1 MELFDFGIPA
11 LDKALNLTATVLLLL
26 ALGMLLI
33 RVILRLCD
41 RAFDRSERLAPFRTY
56 LRSTL
61 RAVLYILL
69 ALAVLGSIGV
79 EITSFVALLSVA
91 GLAVSLSLQNTLSNV
106 AGGVMLLIA
115 IVGLA
120 SAVYC
125 QYSAAVASTG
135 FATALRSG
143 LFRHIQSLPSDQLDR
158 LGADTLTTRVTN
170 DVNQLQLAVA
180 MLIRLVVRAPFLVI
194 GATVMALLLDW
205 KLACI
210 FFVAAPLM
218 ALVLYL
224 VMSRSIP
231 FYRIIQKKLDR
242 ISLITRENLSGV
254 RVIRAFSRQEKEKER
269 FAQASEDQM
278 STSIAVG
285 RISALLN
292 PLTSAIINL
301 AIAAVIW
308 FGGFRVD
315 AGGMTQGEVIAF
327 VNYLNQILLAMIVV
341 ANLVVIFTKAA
352 ASATRVDEVLELH
365 PSIVN
370 RVSRPAQE
378 VEGSPEIAF
387 DAVSFAYPDAGA
399 YSLSDISF
407 TVARGQTLGIIGGT
421 GCGKSTLVNLIPRF
435 YEVSQGSLKVDGVDV
450 RDYPMDQLRGKVGIV
465 PQRAVLFSGTLRQNM
480 QWRKQDATDEEIWQA
495 LETAQAASFVR
506 KMPDGLDSVI
516 LQGGKNLS
524 GGQKQRLTIA
534 RALVGEPEIL
544 ILDDSASALDFATD
558 AALRQAIAKFSAERG
573 NRMTTIIVSQRAN
586 TVRYADQI
594 VVLDDG
600 KAAGIG
606 THEQL
611 LESCQTYRE
620 IYWSQNERQEAVA
633 QKGGER

>member
-1 MELFDFGIPA
+1 MLKFARFLKQFKREVLIGPVFKLTEAVFELIVPLVMAQIIDVGIANGDRGYVLRMGGVMVLLGLVGLGCALICQYCAARASQGFG
-11 LDKALNLTATVLLLL
+11 TVL
-26 ALGMLLI
+26 
-33 RVILRLCD
+33 
-41 RAFDRSERLAPFRTY
+41 RSEMFRH
-56 LRSTL
+56 
-61 RAVLYILL
+61 I
-69 ALAVLGSIGV
+69 
-79 EITSFVALLSVA
+79 
-91 GLAVSLSLQNTLSNV
+91 NTLSH
-106 AGGVMLLIA
+106 GEIDQIGTPSLI
-115 IVGLA
+115 
-120 SAVYC
+120 
-125 QYSAAVASTG
+125 
-135 FATALRSG
+135 
-143 LFRHIQSLPSDQLDR
+143 
-158 LGADTLTTRVTN
+158 TRITN

-315 AGGMTQGEVIAF
+315 VGGMTQGEVIAF

-352 ASATRVDEVLELH
+352 ASATRVDEVLQLH

-450 RDYPMDQLRGKVGIV
+450 RDYPMEQLRGKVGIV

-558 AALRQAIAKFSAERG
+558 AALRQAIAKFSAGRG

-633 QKGGER
+633 RKGGER

>member
-1 MELFDFGIPA
+1 MLKFARFLKQFKREVLIGPVFKLTEAVFELIVPLVMAQIIDVGIANGDRGYVLRMGGVMVLLGLVGLGCALICQYCAARASQGFG
-11 LDKALNLTATVLLLL
+11 TVL
-26 ALGMLLI
+26 
-33 RVILRLCD
+33 
-41 RAFDRSERLAPFRTY
+41 RSEMFRH
-56 LRSTL
+56 
-61 RAVLYILL
+61 I
-69 ALAVLGSIGV
+69 
-79 EITSFVALLSVA
+79 
-91 GLAVSLSLQNTLSNV
+91 NTLSH
-106 AGGVMLLIA
+106 GEIDQIGTPSLI
-115 IVGLA
+115 
-120 SAVYC
+120 
-125 QYSAAVASTG
+125 
-135 FATALRSG
+135 
-143 LFRHIQSLPSDQLDR
+143 
-158 LGADTLTTRVTN
+158 TRITN

-450 RDYPMDQLRGKVGIV
+450 RDYPMEQLRGKVGIV

-558 AALRQAIAKFSAERG
+558 AALRQAIAKFSAGRG

-611 LESCQTYRE
+611 LESCQIYRE

>member
-1 MELFDFGIPA
+1 MLKFARFLKQFKKEVLIGPVFKLTEAVFELIVPLVMAQIIDVGIANGDRGYVLRMGGVMVLLGLVGLGCALICQYCAARASQGFG
-11 LDKALNLTATVLLLL
+11 TVL
-26 ALGMLLI
+26 
-33 RVILRLCD
+33 
-41 RAFDRSERLAPFRTY
+41 RSEMFRH
-56 LRSTL
+56 
-61 RAVLYILL
+61 I
-69 ALAVLGSIGV
+69 
-79 EITSFVALLSVA
+79 
-91 GLAVSLSLQNTLSNV
+91 NTLSH
-106 AGGVMLLIA
+106 GEIDQIGTPSLI
-115 IVGLA
+115 
-120 SAVYC
+120 
-125 QYSAAVASTG
+125 
-135 FATALRSG
+135 
-143 LFRHIQSLPSDQLDR
+143 
-158 LGADTLTTRVTN
+158 TRITN

-278 STSIAVG
+278 TTSITVG

-450 RDYPMDQLRGKVGIV
+450 RDYPMEQLRGKVGIV

-558 AALRQAIAKFSAERG
+558 AALRRAIAKFSAGRG

-620 IYWSQNERQEAVA
+620 IYWSQNERQEAVT

>member
-1 MELFDFGIPA
+1 MLKFARFLKQFKREVLIGPVFKLTEAVFELIVPLVMAQIIDVGIANGDRGYVLRMGGVMVLLGLVGLGCALICQYCAARASQGFG
-11 LDKALNLTATVLLLL
+11 TVL
-26 ALGMLLI
+26 
-33 RVILRLCD
+33 
-41 RAFDRSERLAPFRTY
+41 RSEMFRH
-56 LRSTL
+56 
-61 RAVLYILL
+61 I
-69 ALAVLGSIGV
+69 
-79 EITSFVALLSVA
+79 
-91 GLAVSLSLQNTLSNV
+91 NTLSH
-106 AGGVMLLIA
+106 GEIDQIGTPSLI
-115 IVGLA
+115 
-120 SAVYC
+120 
-125 QYSAAVASTG
+125 
-135 FATALRSG
+135 
-143 LFRHIQSLPSDQLDR
+143 
-158 LGADTLTTRVTN
+158 TRITN

-450 RDYPMDQLRGKVGIV
+450 RDYPMEQLRGKVGIV

-558 AALRQAIAKFSAERG
+558 AALRQAIAKFSAGRG

-600 KAAGIG
+600 RATGIG

>member
-1 MELFDFGIPA
+1 MLKFARFLKQFKREVLIGPVFKLTEAVFELIVPLVMAQIIDVGIANGDRGYVLRMGGVMVLLGLVGLGCALICQYCAARASQGFG
-11 LDKALNLTATVLLLL
+11 TVL
-26 ALGMLLI
+26 
-33 RVILRLCD
+33 
-41 RAFDRSERLAPFRTY
+41 RSEMFRH
-56 LRSTL
+56 
-61 RAVLYILL
+61 I
-69 ALAVLGSIGV
+69 
-79 EITSFVALLSVA
+79 
-91 GLAVSLSLQNTLSNV
+91 NTLSH
-106 AGGVMLLIA
+106 GEIDQIGTPSLI
-115 IVGLA
+115 
-120 SAVYC
+120 
-125 QYSAAVASTG
+125 
-135 FATALRSG
+135 
-143 LFRHIQSLPSDQLDR
+143 
-158 LGADTLTTRVTN
+158 TRITN

-352 ASATRVDEVLELH
+352 ASATRVDDVLELH

-370 RVSRPAQE
+370 RVNRPAQE

-450 RDYPMDQLRGKVGIV
+450 RDYPMEQLRGKVGIV

-558 AALRQAIAKFSAERG
+558 AALRQAIAKFSAGRG

-586 TVRYADQI
+586 TVRYADRI

-611 LESCQTYRE
+611 LESCQIYRE

>member
-1 MELFDFGIPA
+1 MLKFARFLKQFKREVLIGPVFKLTEAVFELIVPLVMAQIIDVGIANGDRGYVLRMGGVMVLLGLVGLGCALICQYCAARASQGFG
-11 LDKALNLTATVLLLL
+11 TVL
-26 ALGMLLI
+26 
-33 RVILRLCD
+33 
-41 RAFDRSERLAPFRTY
+41 RSEMFRH
-56 LRSTL
+56 
-61 RAVLYILL
+61 I
-69 ALAVLGSIGV
+69 
-79 EITSFVALLSVA
+79 
-91 GLAVSLSLQNTLSNV
+91 NTLSH
-106 AGGVMLLIA
+106 GEIDQIGTPSLI
-115 IVGLA
+115 
-120 SAVYC
+120 
-125 QYSAAVASTG
+125 
-135 FATALRSG
+135 
-143 LFRHIQSLPSDQLDR
+143 
-158 LGADTLTTRVTN
+158 TRITN

-254 RVIRAFSRQEKEKER
+254 RDIRAFSRQEKEKER

-278 STSIAVG
+278 TTSIAVG

-435 YEVSQGSLKVDGVDV
+435 YEVSEGDLG
-450 RDYPMDQLRGKVGIV
+450 L
-465 PQRAVLFSGTLRQNM
+465 
-480 QWRKQDATDEEIWQA
+480 
-495 LETAQAASFVR
+495 TA
-506 KMPDGLDSVI
+506 
-516 LQGGKNLS
+516 
-524 GGQKQRLTIA
+524 
-534 RALVGEPEIL
+534 
-544 ILDDSASALDFATD
+544 
-558 AALRQAIAKFSAERG
+558 
-573 NRMTTIIVSQRAN
+573 
-586 TVRYADQI
+586 
-594 VVLDDG
+594 
-600 KAAGIG
+600 
-606 THEQL
+606 
-611 LESCQTYRE
+611 
-620 IYWSQNERQEAVA
+620 
-633 QKGGER
+633 

>member
-1 MELFDFGIPA
+1 MLKFARFLKQFKREVLIGPVFKLTEAVFELIVPLVMAQIIDVGIANGDRGYVLRMGGVMVLLGLVGLGCALICQYCAARASQGFG
-11 LDKALNLTATVLLLL
+11 TVL
-26 ALGMLLI
+26 
-33 RVILRLCD
+33 
-41 RAFDRSERLAPFRTY
+41 RSEMFRH
-56 LRSTL
+56 
-61 RAVLYILL
+61 I
-69 ALAVLGSIGV
+69 
-79 EITSFVALLSVA
+79 
-91 GLAVSLSLQNTLSNV
+91 NTLSH
-106 AGGVMLLIA
+106 GEIDQIGTPSLI
-115 IVGLA
+115 
-120 SAVYC
+120 
-125 QYSAAVASTG
+125 
-135 FATALRSG
+135 
-143 LFRHIQSLPSDQLDR
+143 
-158 LGADTLTTRVTN
+158 TRITN

-315 AGGMTQGEVIAF
+315 VGGMTQGEVIAF

-421 GCGKSTLVNLIPRF
+421 GCGKSTLVNLIPPF

-450 RDYPMDQLRGKVGIV
+450 RDYPMEQLRGKVGIV

-558 AALRQAIAKFSAERG
+558 AALRRAIAKFSAGRG

>member
-1 MELFDFGIPA
+1 MLKFARFLKQFKKEVLIGPVFKLTEAVFELIVPLVMAQIIDVGIANGDRGYVLRMGGVMVLLGLVGLCCALICQYCAARASQGFG
-11 LDKALNLTATVLLLL
+11 TVL
-26 ALGMLLI
+26 
-33 RVILRLCD
+33 
-41 RAFDRSERLAPFRTY
+41 RSEMFRH
-56 LRSTL
+56 
-61 RAVLYILL
+61 I
-69 ALAVLGSIGV
+69 
-79 EITSFVALLSVA
+79 
-91 GLAVSLSLQNTLSNV
+91 NTLSH
-106 AGGVMLLIA
+106 GEIDQIGTPSLI
-115 IVGLA
+115 
-120 SAVYC
+120 
-125 QYSAAVASTG
+125 
-135 FATALRSG
+135 
-143 LFRHIQSLPSDQLDR
+143 
-158 LGADTLTTRVTN
+158 TRITN

-194 GATVMALLLDW
+194 GATMMALLLDW

-435 YEVSQGSLKVDGVDV
+435 YEVSQGSIKVDGVDV
-450 RDYPMDQLRGKVGIV
+450 RDYPMEQLRGKVGIV

>member
-1 MELFDFGIPA
+1 MLKFARFLKQFKKEVLIGPVFKLTEAVFELIVPLVMAQIIDVGIANGDRGYVLRMGGVMVLLGLVGLGCALICQYCAARASQGFG
-11 LDKALNLTATVLLLL
+11 TVL
-26 ALGMLLI
+26 
-33 RVILRLCD
+33 
-41 RAFDRSERLAPFRTY
+41 RSEMFRH
-56 LRSTL
+56 
-61 RAVLYILL
+61 I
-69 ALAVLGSIGV
+69 
-79 EITSFVALLSVA
+79 
-91 GLAVSLSLQNTLSNV
+91 NTLSH
-106 AGGVMLLIA
+106 GEIDQIGTPSLI
-115 IVGLA
+115 
-120 SAVYC
+120 
-125 QYSAAVASTG
+125 
-135 FATALRSG
+135 
-143 LFRHIQSLPSDQLDR
+143 
-158 LGADTLTTRVTN
+158 TRITN

-435 YEVSQGSLKVDGVDV
+435 YEVSEGSIKVDGVDV
-450 RDYPMDQLRGKVGIV
+450 RDYPMEQLRGKVGIV

-558 AALRQAIAKFSAERG
+558 AALRRAIAKFSAGRG

-611 LESCQTYRE
+611 LESCQIYRE
-620 IYWSQNERQEAVA
+620 IYWSQNERQEAVT

>member
-1 MELFDFGIPA
+1 MLKFARFLKQFKKEVLIGPVFKLTEAVFELIVPLVMAQIIDVGIANGDRGYVLRMGGVMVLLGLVGLGCALICQYCAARASQGFG
-11 LDKALNLTATVLLLL
+11 TVL
-26 ALGMLLI
+26 
-33 RVILRLCD
+33 
-41 RAFDRSERLAPFRTY
+41 RSEMFRH
-56 LRSTL
+56 
-61 RAVLYILL
+61 I
-69 ALAVLGSIGV
+69 
-79 EITSFVALLSVA
+79 
-91 GLAVSLSLQNTLSNV
+91 NTLSH
-106 AGGVMLLIA
+106 GEIDQIGTPSLI
-115 IVGLA
+115 
-120 SAVYC
+120 
-125 QYSAAVASTG
+125 
-135 FATALRSG
+135 
-143 LFRHIQSLPSDQLDR
+143 
-158 LGADTLTTRVTN
+158 TRITN

-435 YEVSQGSLKVDGVDV
+435 YEVSQGCIRVDGVDV

>member
-1 MELFDFGIPA
+1 MLKFARFLKQFKREVLIGPVFKLTEAVFELIVPLVMAQIIDVGIANGDRGYVLRMGGVMVLLGLVGLGCALICQYCAARASQGFG
-11 LDKALNLTATVLLLL
+11 TVL
-26 ALGMLLI
+26 
-33 RVILRLCD
+33 
-41 RAFDRSERLAPFRTY
+41 RSEMFRH
-56 LRSTL
+56 
-61 RAVLYILL
+61 I
-69 ALAVLGSIGV
+69 
-79 EITSFVALLSVA
+79 
-91 GLAVSLSLQNTLSNV
+91 NTLSH
-106 AGGVMLLIA
+106 GEIDQIGTPSLI
-115 IVGLA
+115 
-120 SAVYC
+120 
-125 QYSAAVASTG
+125 
-135 FATALRSG
+135 
-143 LFRHIQSLPSDQLDR
+143 
-158 LGADTLTTRVTN
+158 TRITN

-450 RDYPMDQLRGKVGIV
+450 RDYPMEQLRGKVGIV

-573 NRMTTIIVSQRAN
+573 NHMTTIIVSQRAN

>member
-1 MELFDFGIPA
+1 MLKFAKYLKQFKLQVLVGPVFKLTEAIFELIVPLVMAQIIDVGIA
-11 LDKALNLTATVLLLL
+11 NGDRGYV
-26 ALGMLLI
+26 I
-33 RVILRLCD
+33 RM
-41 RAFDRSERLAPFRTY
+41 
-56 LRSTL
+56 
-61 RAVLYILL
+61 
-69 ALAVLGSIGV
+69 
-79 EITSFVALLSVA
+79 
-91 GLAVSLSLQNTLSNV
+91 
-106 AGGVMLLIA
+106 GGVMVLLGL
-115 IVGLA
+115 VGLCCA
-120 SAVYC
+120 LIC
-125 QYSAAVASTG
+125 QYCAAKASQG
-135 FATALRSG
+135 FGTVLRSEM
-143 LFRHIQSLPSDQLDR
+143 FRHINSLSHGEIDQIGTPSLI
-158 LGADTLTTRVTN
+158 TRITN

-194 GATVMALLLDW
+194 GSTVMALMIDW
-205 KLACI
+205 KLACV

-231 FYRIIQKKLDR
+231 FYRIIQKKLDH

-269 FAQASEDQM
+269 FAQASDDQM
-278 STSIAVG
+278 TTSIAVG

-315 AGGMTQGEVIAF
+315 SGNMTQGEVIAF

-352 ASATRVDEVLELH
+352 ASATRVSEVLELH
-365 PSIVN
+365 SSIVN
-370 RVSRPAQE
+370 RVSKPAQE
-378 VEGSPEIAF
+378 VAGSPEIEF
-387 DAVSFAYPDAGA
+387 DSVRFAYPDAGD

-407 TVARGQTLGIIGGT
+407 SIKRGQTLGIIGGT

-435 YEVSQGSLKVDGVDV
+435 YEVTEGSLKVDGVDV
-450 RDYPMDQLRGKVGIV
+450 RDYPLPQLRGKVGVV
-465 PQRAVLFSGTLRQNM
+465 PQKAVLFSGTLRRNM
-480 QWRKQDATDEEIWQA
+480 QWRKEDATDEEIWQA
-495 LETAQAASFVR
+495 LETAQAADFVR

-534 RALVGEPEIL
+534 RALVGAPEIL

-558 AALRQAIAKFSAERG
+558 AALRRAIAKFSAEHA
-573 NRMTTIIVSQRAN
+573 NSMTTIIVSQRAN
-586 TVRYADQI
+586 TVRYADEI

-600 KAAGIG
+600 RAVGIG

-611 LESCQTYRE
+611 LESCQTYQE
-620 IYWSQNERQEAVA
+620 IYWSQNEKQDEPA
-633 QKGGER
+633 QKGGRA

>member
-1 MELFDFGIPA
+1 MLKFARFLKQFKREVLIGPVFKLTEAVFELIVPLVMAQIIDVGIANGDRGYVLRMGGVMVLLGLVGLGCALICQYCAARASQGFG
-11 LDKALNLTATVLLLL
+11 TVL
-26 ALGMLLI
+26 
-33 RVILRLCD
+33 
-41 RAFDRSERLAPFRTY
+41 RSEMFRH
-56 LRSTL
+56 
-61 RAVLYILL
+61 I
-69 ALAVLGSIGV
+69 
-79 EITSFVALLSVA
+79 
-91 GLAVSLSLQNTLSNV
+91 NTLSH
-106 AGGVMLLIA
+106 GEIDQIGTPSLI
-115 IVGLA
+115 
-120 SAVYC
+120 
-125 QYSAAVASTG
+125 
-135 FATALRSG
+135 
-143 LFRHIQSLPSDQLDR
+143 
-158 LGADTLTTRVTN
+158 TRITN

-278 STSIAVG
+278 TTSITVG

-352 ASATRVDEVLELH
+352 ASATRVDEVLQLH

-450 RDYPMDQLRGKVGIV
+450 RDYPMEQLRGKVGIV

-611 LESCQTYRE
+611 LENCQTYQE

>member
-1 MELFDFGIPA
+1 MLKFARFLKQFKKEVLIGPVFKLTEAVFELIVPLVMAQIIDVGIANGDRGYVLRMGGVMVLLGLVGLGCALICQYCAARASQGFG
-11 LDKALNLTATVLLLL
+11 TVL
-26 ALGMLLI
+26 
-33 RVILRLCD
+33 
-41 RAFDRSERLAPFRTY
+41 RSEMFRH
-56 LRSTL
+56 
-61 RAVLYILL
+61 I
-69 ALAVLGSIGV
+69 
-79 EITSFVALLSVA
+79 
-91 GLAVSLSLQNTLSNV
+91 NTLSH
-106 AGGVMLLIA
+106 GEIDQIGTPSLI
-115 IVGLA
+115 
-120 SAVYC
+120 
-125 QYSAAVASTG
+125 
-135 FATALRSG
+135 
-143 LFRHIQSLPSDQLDR
+143 
-158 LGADTLTTRVTN
+158 TRITN

-278 STSIAVG
+278 STSITVG

-558 AALRQAIAKFSAERG
+558 AALRQAIAKFSAGRG

>member
-1 MELFDFGIPA
+1 MLKFARFLKQFKKEVLIGPVFKLTEAVFELIVPLVMAQIIDVGIANGDRGYVLRMGGVMVLLGLVGLGCALICQYCAARASQGFG
-11 LDKALNLTATVLLLL
+11 TVL
-26 ALGMLLI
+26 
-33 RVILRLCD
+33 
-41 RAFDRSERLAPFRTY
+41 RSEMFRH
-56 LRSTL
+56 
-61 RAVLYILL
+61 I
-69 ALAVLGSIGV
+69 
-79 EITSFVALLSVA
+79 
-91 GLAVSLSLQNTLSNV
+91 NTLSH
-106 AGGVMLLIA
+106 GEIDQIGTPSLI
-115 IVGLA
+115 
-120 SAVYC
+120 
-125 QYSAAVASTG
+125 
-135 FATALRSG
+135 
-143 LFRHIQSLPSDQLDR
+143 
-158 LGADTLTTRVTN
+158 TRITN

-421 GCGKSTLVNLIPRF
+421 GCGKSTLINLVPRF
-435 YEVSQGSLKVDGVDV
+435 YEVSEGSIKVDGVDV
-450 RDYPMDQLRGKVGIV
+450 RDYPMEQLRGKVGIV

-558 AALRQAIAKFSAERG
+558 AALRRAIAKFSAGRG

-611 LESCQTYRE
+611 LESCQIYRE

>member
-1 MELFDFGIPA
+1 MLKFARFLKQFKKEVLIGPVFKLTEAVFELIVPLVMAQIIDVGIANGDRGYVLRMGGVMVLLGLVGLGCALICQYCAARASQGFG
-11 LDKALNLTATVLLLL
+11 TVL
-26 ALGMLLI
+26 
-33 RVILRLCD
+33 
-41 RAFDRSERLAPFRTY
+41 RSEMFRH
-56 LRSTL
+56 
-61 RAVLYILL
+61 I
-69 ALAVLGSIGV
+69 
-79 EITSFVALLSVA
+79 
-91 GLAVSLSLQNTLSNV
+91 NTLSH
-106 AGGVMLLIA
+106 GEIDQIGTPSLI
-115 IVGLA
+115 
-120 SAVYC
+120 
-125 QYSAAVASTG
+125 
-135 FATALRSG
+135 
-143 LFRHIQSLPSDQLDR
+143 
-158 LGADTLTTRVTN
+158 TRITN

-285 RISALLN
+285 RISALLT

-352 ASATRVDEVLELH
+352 ASATRVDEVLQLH

-611 LESCQTYRE
+611 LESCQIYRE

>member
-1 MELFDFGIPA
+1 MLKFARFLKQFKKEVLIGPVFKLTEAVFELIVPLVMAQIIDVGIANGDRGYVLRMGGVMVLLGLVGLGCALICQYCAARASQGFG
-11 LDKALNLTATVLLLL
+11 TVL
-26 ALGMLLI
+26 
-33 RVILRLCD
+33 
-41 RAFDRSERLAPFRTY
+41 RSEMFRH
-56 LRSTL
+56 
-61 RAVLYILL
+61 I
-69 ALAVLGSIGV
+69 
-79 EITSFVALLSVA
+79 
-91 GLAVSLSLQNTLSNV
+91 NTLSH
-106 AGGVMLLIA
+106 GEIDQIGTPSLI
-115 IVGLA
+115 
-120 SAVYC
+120 
-125 QYSAAVASTG
+125 
-135 FATALRSG
+135 
-143 LFRHIQSLPSDQLDR
+143 
-158 LGADTLTTRVTN
+158 TRITN

-278 STSIAVG
+278 TTSITVG

-378 VEGSPEIAF
+378 IEGSPEIAF

-450 RDYPMDQLRGKVGIV
+450 RDYPMEQLRGKVGIV

-611 LESCQTYRE
+611 LESCQIYRE

>member
-1 MELFDFGIPA
+1 MLKFARFLKQFKKEVLIGPVFKLTEAVFELIVPLVMAPIIDVGIANGDRGYVLRMGGVMVLLGLVGLGCALICQYCAARASQGFG
-11 LDKALNLTATVLLLL
+11 TVL
-26 ALGMLLI
+26 
-33 RVILRLCD
+33 
-41 RAFDRSERLAPFRTY
+41 RSEMFRH
-56 LRSTL
+56 
-61 RAVLYILL
+61 I
-69 ALAVLGSIGV
+69 
-79 EITSFVALLSVA
+79 
-91 GLAVSLSLQNTLSNV
+91 NTLSH
-106 AGGVMLLIA
+106 GEIDQIGTPSLI
-115 IVGLA
+115 
-120 SAVYC
+120 
-125 QYSAAVASTG
+125 
-135 FATALRSG
+135 
-143 LFRHIQSLPSDQLDR
+143 
-158 LGADTLTTRVTN
+158 TRITN

-450 RDYPMDQLRGKVGIV
+450 RDYPMEQLRGKVGIV

-544 ILDDSASALDFATD
+544 SLDDSASALDFATD
-558 AALRQAIAKFSAERG
+558 AALRQAIAKFSAGRG

>member
-1 MELFDFGIPA
+1 MLKFARFLKQFKREVLIGPVFKLTEAVFELIVPLVMAQIIDVGIANGDRGYVLRMGGVMVLLGLVGLGCALICQYCAARASQGFG
-11 LDKALNLTATVLLLL
+11 TVL
-26 ALGMLLI
+26 
-33 RVILRLCD
+33 
-41 RAFDRSERLAPFRTY
+41 RSEMFRH
-56 LRSTL
+56 
-61 RAVLYILL
+61 I
-69 ALAVLGSIGV
+69 
-79 EITSFVALLSVA
+79 
-91 GLAVSLSLQNTLSNV
+91 NTLSH
-106 AGGVMLLIA
+106 GEIDQIGTPSLI
-115 IVGLA
+115 
-120 SAVYC
+120 
-125 QYSAAVASTG
+125 
-135 FATALRSG
+135 
-143 LFRHIQSLPSDQLDR
+143 
-158 LGADTLTTRVTN
+158 TRITN

-399 YSLSDISF
+399 YSLSDVSF

-421 GCGKSTLVNLIPRF
+421 GCGKSTLINLVPRF
-435 YEVSQGSLKVDGVDV
+435 YEVSQGSIRVDGVDV
-450 RDYPMDQLRGKVGIV
+450 RDYPMEQLRGKVGIV

-558 AALRQAIAKFSAERG
+558 AALRRAIAKFSAGRG

-600 KAAGIG
+600 RTAGIG

>member
-1 MELFDFGIPA
+1 MLKFARFLKQFKREVLIGPVFKLTEAVFELIVPLVMAQIIDVGIANGDRGYVLRMGGVMVLLGLVGLGCALICQYCAARASQGFG
-11 LDKALNLTATVLLLL
+11 TVL
-26 ALGMLLI
+26 
-33 RVILRLCD
+33 
-41 RAFDRSERLAPFRTY
+41 RSEMFRH
-56 LRSTL
+56 
-61 RAVLYILL
+61 I
-69 ALAVLGSIGV
+69 
-79 EITSFVALLSVA
+79 
-91 GLAVSLSLQNTLSNV
+91 NTLSH
-106 AGGVMLLIA
+106 GEIDQIGTPSLI
-115 IVGLA
+115 
-120 SAVYC
+120 
-125 QYSAAVASTG
+125 
-135 FATALRSG
+135 
-143 LFRHIQSLPSDQLDR
+143 
-158 LGADTLTTRVTN
+158 TRITN

-278 STSIAVG
+278 TTSIAVG

-370 RVSRPAQE
+370 RVSRPAQK

-435 YEVSQGSLKVDGVDV
+435 YEVSEGSIKVDGVDV
-450 RDYPMDQLRGKVGIV
+450 RDYPMEQLRGKVGIV

-558 AALRQAIAKFSAERG
+558 AALRQAIAKFSAGRG

-586 TVRYADQI
+586 TVRYADRI

-620 IYWSQNERQEAVA
+620 IYWSQNERQEAVT

>member
-1 MELFDFGIPA
+1 MLKFARFLKQFKKEVLIGPVFKLTEAVFELIVPLVMAQIIDVGIANGDRGYVLRMGGVMVLLGLVGLGCALICQYCAARASQGFG
-11 LDKALNLTATVLLLL
+11 TVL
-26 ALGMLLI
+26 
-33 RVILRLCD
+33 
-41 RAFDRSERLAPFRTY
+41 RSEMFRH
-56 LRSTL
+56 
-61 RAVLYILL
+61 I
-69 ALAVLGSIGV
+69 
-79 EITSFVALLSVA
+79 
-91 GLAVSLSLQNTLSNV
+91 NTLSH
-106 AGGVMLLIA
+106 GEIDQIGTPSLI
-115 IVGLA
+115 
-120 SAVYC
+120 
-125 QYSAAVASTG
+125 
-135 FATALRSG
+135 
-143 LFRHIQSLPSDQLDR
+143 
-158 LGADTLTTRVTN
+158 TRITN

-378 VEGSPEIAF
+378 VKGSPEIAF

-435 YEVSQGSLKVDGVDV
+435 YEVSQGCIRVDGVDV

>member
-1 MELFDFGIPA
+1 MLKFARFLKQFKKEVLIGPVFKLTEAVFELIVPLVMAQIIDVGIANGDRGYVLRMGGVMVLLGLVGLGCAMICQYCAARASQGFG
-11 LDKALNLTATVLLLL
+11 TVL
-26 ALGMLLI
+26 
-33 RVILRLCD
+33 
-41 RAFDRSERLAPFRTY
+41 RSEMFRH
-56 LRSTL
+56 
-61 RAVLYILL
+61 I
-69 ALAVLGSIGV
+69 
-79 EITSFVALLSVA
+79 
-91 GLAVSLSLQNTLSNV
+91 NTLSH
-106 AGGVMLLIA
+106 GEIDQIGTPSLI
-115 IVGLA
+115 
-120 SAVYC
+120 
-125 QYSAAVASTG
+125 
-135 FATALRSG
+135 
-143 LFRHIQSLPSDQLDR
+143 
-158 LGADTLTTRVTN
+158 TRITN

-450 RDYPMDQLRGKVGIV
+450 RDYPMEQLRGKVGIV

-558 AALRQAIAKFSAERG
+558 AALRQAIAKFSAGRG

>member
-1 MELFDFGIPA
+1 MLKFARFLKQFKKEVLIGPVFKLTEAVFELIVPLVMAQIIDVGIANGDRGYVLRMGGVMVLLGLVGLGCALICQYCAARASQGFG
-11 LDKALNLTATVLLLL
+11 TVL
-26 ALGMLLI
+26 
-33 RVILRLCD
+33 
-41 RAFDRSERLAPFRTY
+41 RSEMFRH
-56 LRSTL
+56 
-61 RAVLYILL
+61 I
-69 ALAVLGSIGV
+69 
-79 EITSFVALLSVA
+79 
-91 GLAVSLSLQNTLSNV
+91 NTLSH
-106 AGGVMLLIA
+106 GEIDQIGTPSLI
-115 IVGLA
+115 
-120 SAVYC
+120 
-125 QYSAAVASTG
+125 
-135 FATALRSG
+135 
-143 LFRHIQSLPSDQLDR
+143 
-158 LGADTLTTRVTN
+158 TRITN

-370 RVSRPAQE
+370 RVSRPAQK

-435 YEVSQGSLKVDGVDV
+435 YEVSEGSIKVDGVDV
-450 RDYPMDQLRGKVGIV
+450 RDYPMEQLRGKVGIV

-558 AALRQAIAKFSAERG
+558 AALRQAIAKFSAGRG

>member
-1 MELFDFGIPA
+1 MLKFARFLKQFKREVLIGPVFKLTEAVFELIVPLVMAQIIDVGIANGDRGYVLRMGGVMVLLGLVGLGCALICQYCAARASQGFG
-11 LDKALNLTATVLLLL
+11 TVL
-26 ALGMLLI
+26 
-33 RVILRLCD
+33 
-41 RAFDRSERLAPFRTY
+41 RSEMFRH
-56 LRSTL
+56 
-61 RAVLYILL
+61 I
-69 ALAVLGSIGV
+69 
-79 EITSFVALLSVA
+79 
-91 GLAVSLSLQNTLSNV
+91 NTLSH
-106 AGGVMLLIA
+106 GEIDQIGTPSLI
-115 IVGLA
+115 
-120 SAVYC
+120 
-125 QYSAAVASTG
+125 
-135 FATALRSG
+135 
-143 LFRHIQSLPSDQLDR
+143 
-158 LGADTLTTRVTN
+158 TRITN

-278 STSIAVG
+278 TTSITVG

-435 YEVSQGSLKVDGVDV
+435 YEVSEGSIKVDGVDV
-450 RDYPMDQLRGKVGIV
+450 RDYPMEQLRGKVGIV

>member
-1 MELFDFGIPA
+1 MIGPVFKLTEAVFELIVPLVMAQIIDVGIANGDRGYVLRMGGVMVLLGLVGLGCALICQYCAARASQGFG
-11 LDKALNLTATVLLLL
+11 TVL
-26 ALGMLLI
+26 
-33 RVILRLCD
+33 
-41 RAFDRSERLAPFRTY
+41 RSEMFRH
-56 LRSTL
+56 
-61 RAVLYILL
+61 I
-69 ALAVLGSIGV
+69 
-79 EITSFVALLSVA
+79 
-91 GLAVSLSLQNTLSNV
+91 NTLSH
-106 AGGVMLLIA
+106 GEIDQIGTPSLI
-115 IVGLA
+115 
-120 SAVYC
+120 
-125 QYSAAVASTG
+125 
-135 FATALRSG
+135 
-143 LFRHIQSLPSDQLDR
+143 
-158 LGADTLTTRVTN
+158 TRITN

-278 STSIAVG
+278 TTSITVG

-450 RDYPMDQLRGKVGIV
+450 RDYPMEQLRGKVGIV

-558 AALRQAIAKFSAERG
+558 AALRRAIAKFSAERG

-611 LESCQTYRE
+611 LESCQIYRE

>member
-1 MELFDFGIPA
+1 MLKFARFLKQFKKEVLIGPVFKLTEAVFELIVPLVMAQIIDVGIANGDRGYVLRMGGVMVLLGLVGLGCAMICQYCAARASQGFG
-11 LDKALNLTATVLLLL
+11 TVL
-26 ALGMLLI
+26 
-33 RVILRLCD
+33 
-41 RAFDRSERLAPFRTY
+41 RSEMFRH
-56 LRSTL
+56 
-61 RAVLYILL
+61 I
-69 ALAVLGSIGV
+69 
-79 EITSFVALLSVA
+79 
-91 GLAVSLSLQNTLSNV
+91 NTLSH
-106 AGGVMLLIA
+106 GEIDQIGTPSLI
-115 IVGLA
+115 
-120 SAVYC
+120 
-125 QYSAAVASTG
+125 
-135 FATALRSG
+135 
-143 LFRHIQSLPSDQLDR
+143 
-158 LGADTLTTRVTN
+158 TRITN

-365 PSIVN
+365 PSIVD

-450 RDYPMDQLRGKVGIV
+450 RDYPMEQLRGKVGIV

>member
-1 MELFDFGIPA
+1 MLKFARFLKQFKREVLIGPVFKLTEAVFELIVPLVMAQIIDVGIANGDRGYVLRMGGVMVLLGLVGLGCALICQYCAARASQGFG
-11 LDKALNLTATVLLLL
+11 TVL
-26 ALGMLLI
+26 
-33 RVILRLCD
+33 
-41 RAFDRSERLAPFRTY
+41 RSEMFRH
-56 LRSTL
+56 
-61 RAVLYILL
+61 I
-69 ALAVLGSIGV
+69 
-79 EITSFVALLSVA
+79 
-91 GLAVSLSLQNTLSNV
+91 NTLSH
-106 AGGVMLLIA
+106 GEIDQIGTPSLI
-115 IVGLA
+115 
-120 SAVYC
+120 
-125 QYSAAVASTG
+125 
-135 FATALRSG
+135 
-143 LFRHIQSLPSDQLDR
+143 
-158 LGADTLTTRVTN
+158 TRITN

-435 YEVSQGSLKVDGVDV
+435 YEVSQGSIKVDGVDV
-450 RDYPMDQLRGKVGIV
+450 RDYPMEQLRGKVGIV

-558 AALRQAIAKFSAERG
+558 AALRRAIAKFSAGRG

-611 LESCQTYRE
+611 LENCQTYRE

>member
-1 MELFDFGIPA
+1 MLKFARFLKQFKKEVLIGPVFKLTEAVFELIVPLVMAQIIDVGIANGDRGYVLRMGGVMVLLGLVGLGCALICQYCAARASQGFG
-11 LDKALNLTATVLLLL
+11 TVL
-26 ALGMLLI
+26 
-33 RVILRLCD
+33 
-41 RAFDRSERLAPFRTY
+41 RSEMFRH
-56 LRSTL
+56 
-61 RAVLYILL
+61 I
-69 ALAVLGSIGV
+69 
-79 EITSFVALLSVA
+79 
-91 GLAVSLSLQNTLSNV
+91 NTLSH
-106 AGGVMLLIA
+106 GEIDQIGTPSLI
-115 IVGLA
+115 
-120 SAVYC
+120 
-125 QYSAAVASTG
+125 
-135 FATALRSG
+135 
-143 LFRHIQSLPSDQLDR
+143 
-158 LGADTLTTRVTN
+158 TRITN

-278 STSIAVG
+278 TTSITVG

-450 RDYPMDQLRGKVGIV
+450 RDYPMEQLRGKVGIV

-633 QKGGER
+633 QKGVER

>member
-1 MELFDFGIPA
+1 MLKFARFLKQFKKEVLIGPVFKLTEAVFELIVPLVMAQIIDVGIANGDRGYVLRMGGVMVLLGLVGLGCALICQYCAARASQGFG
-11 LDKALNLTATVLLLL
+11 TVL
-26 ALGMLLI
+26 
-33 RVILRLCD
+33 
-41 RAFDRSERLAPFRTY
+41 RSEMFRH
-56 LRSTL
+56 
-61 RAVLYILL
+61 I
-69 ALAVLGSIGV
+69 
-79 EITSFVALLSVA
+79 
-91 GLAVSLSLQNTLSNV
+91 NTLSH
-106 AGGVMLLIA
+106 GEIDQIGTPSLI
-115 IVGLA
+115 
-120 SAVYC
+120 
-125 QYSAAVASTG
+125 
-135 FATALRSG
+135 
-143 LFRHIQSLPSDQLDR
+143 
-158 LGADTLTTRVTN
+158 TRITN

-278 STSIAVG
+278 TTSITVG

-315 AGGMTQGEVIAF
+315 VGGMTQGEVIAF

-611 LESCQTYRE
+611 LESCQIYRE